1 MNPGPAYTPIRADE
15 KDRLIKSHL
24 HMVSFLAER
33 MVSQVPAFMTREDI
47 SSAAMVGLVDAANR
61 FKPSMG
67 VLFKTFAEKRMRGA
81 VLDEVRR
88 MDWFSRS
95 LRQKQSRISKTM
107 EELEKR
113 LGRPPEEHEM
123 AADLGM
129 DLESYRQVLGE
140 VSYLGCVSLHET
152 IEDSPDG
159 PTMLDNIE
167 DQNSPSAVEMLENSE
182 LTQELARQIDRLT
195 DKERLVVS
203 LYYYEELSQKEIA
216 EVLELSEGRVSQL
229 HSQALIKLK
238 TSIKRSQRTGA
249 GQAFP
254 PC

>member
-1 MNPGPAYTPIRADE
+1 MNLGPVYAPVRADE

-33 MVSQVPAFMTREDI
+33 MVSQVPAFMTRDDI
-47 SSAAMVGLVDAANR
+47 ASASMVGLVDAANR
-61 FKPSMG
+61 FNPSMG

-95 LRQKQSRISKTM
+95 LRQKQSRICRSIAD
-107 EELEKR
+107 LEKR
-113 LGRPPEEHEM
+113 LGHPPEEEDV
-123 AADLGM
+123 AADLEM
-129 DLESYRQVLGE
+129 DLEAYRLMLGE

-152 IEDSPDG
+152 IEDNGDG
-159 PTMLDNIE
+159 PTLMDSIE
-167 DQNSPSAVEMLENSE
+167 DENCPNALEIIESSQ

-195 DKERLVVS
+195 EKERLVVS

-216 EVLELSEGRVSQL
+216 EVMDLSEGRISQL
-229 HSQALIKLK
+229 HSQALMKLK
-238 TSIKRSQRTGA
+238 TSINRSQNEGDGHPLSPR
-249 GQAFP
+249 
-254 PC
+254 

>member
-1 MNPGPAYTPIRADE
+1 MTHGPVYAPVRADE

-24 HMVSFLAER
+24 HMVSFLTER

-47 SSAAMVGLVDAANR
+47 ASAAMVGLVDAANR

-95 LRQKQSRISKTM
+95 LRQKQSRISKAM
-107 EELEKR
+107 EDLEKK
-113 LGRPPEEHEM
+113 LGRPPEEEEVAAALEM
-123 AADLGM
+123 SLQD
-129 DLESYRQVLGE
+129 YRQLLGE

-152 IEDSPDG
+152 IEDAPDG
-159 PTMLDNIE
+159 PTLLDSIE
-167 DQNSPSAVEMLENSE
+167 DQNNLSPVEMIENSE
-182 LTQELARQIDRLT
+182 LTRELARQIDRLT
-195 DKERLVVS
+195 EKERLVVS

-229 HSQALIKLK
+229 HSQALLKLK
-238 TSIKRSQRTGA
+238 TSIKRTQNQGGGHALSSR
-249 GQAFP
+249 
-254 PC
+254 

>member
-1 MNPGPAYTPIRADE
+1 MNLGPVYAPVRADE

-24 HMVSFLAER
+24 HMVGFLTER

-61 FKPSMG
+61 FKPSLG

-95 LRQKQSRISKTM
+95 LRQKQSRICKAIADK
-107 EELEKR
+107 EKE
-113 LGRPPEEHEM
+113 LGRPPEEEEV
-123 AADLGM
+123 ALALEL
-129 DLESYRQVLGE
+129 DLESYRQMLGE

-152 IEDSPDG
+152 IEDTTDG
-159 PTMLDNIE
+159 PTLMDSIE
-167 DQNSPSAVEMLENSE
+167 DENSPNPLEMIESSQ
-182 LTQELARQIDRLT
+182 LTRELARQIDRLT
-195 DKERLVVS
+195 DKERLVIS

-216 EVLELSEGRVSQL
+216 EVLELSEGRISQL
-229 HSQALIKLK
+229 HSQALLKLK
-238 TSIKRSQRTGA
+238 TSINRAQNEGA
-249 GQAFP
+249 GPSLAP
-254 PC
+254 R

>member
-1 MNPGPAYTPIRADE
+1 MNFGPVYAPVRADE

-24 HMVSFLAER
+24 HMVSFLTER

-47 SSAAMVGLVDAANR
+47 ASAAMVGLVDAANR

-95 LRQKQSRISKTM
+95 LRQKQSRVCQAI
-107 EELEKR
+107 EDLERR
-113 LGRPPEEHEM
+113 LGRPPEEEEVASSLEM
-123 AADLGM
+123 TLD
-129 DLESYRQVLGE
+129 DYRQLLGE

-152 IEDSPDG
+152 LEDSPDG

-167 DQNSPSAVEMLENSE
+167 DQDSPSAMEMLENSE

-195 DKERLVVS
+195 EKERLVVS

-229 HSQALIKLK
+229 HSQALMKLK
-238 TSIKRSQRTGA
+238 TSIKRSQTGGTGRSSTA
-249 GQAFP
+249 R
-254 PC
+254 

>member
-1 MNPGPAYTPIRADE
+1 MSFGPVYAPVRAEE

-24 HMVSFLAER
+24 HMVSFLTER

-47 SSAAMVGLVDAANR
+47 ASAAMVGLVDAANR

-88 MDWFSRS
+88 MDWFSRT
-95 LRQKQSRISKTM
+95 LRQKQSRVSGAIDA
-107 EELEKR
+107 LEKR
-113 LGRPPEEHEM
+113 LGRPPEEEEIATELEM
-123 AADLGM
+123 N
-129 DLESYRQVLGE
+129 LEDYRQLLGE

-152 IEDSPDG
+152 IEDTADG
-159 PTMLDNIE
+159 PTLMDSIE
-167 DQNSPSAVEMLENSE
+167 DRNSPCPVEMIENSQ

-195 DKERLVVS
+195 EKERLVVS
-203 LYYYEELSQKEIA
+203 LFYYEELSQKEIA

-229 HSQALIKLK
+229 HSQALLKLK
-238 TSIKRSQRTGA
+238 TSIKRARGEIA
-249 GQAFP
+249 GQLTP
-254 PC
+254 NR

>member
-1 MNPGPAYTPIRADE
+1 MNYGPVYAPVRADE

-24 HMVSFLAER
+24 HMVSFLTER
-33 MVSQVPAFMTREDI
+33 MISQVPAFMTREDI
-47 SSAAMVGLVDAANR
+47 ASAAMVGLVDAANR

-95 LRQKQSRISKTM
+95 MRQKQSRVSKTM
-107 EELEKR
+107 EDLEKR
-113 LGRPPEEHEM
+113 LGRPPEEEEVAAALEM
-123 AADLGM
+123 NLQD
-129 DLESYRQVLGE
+129 YRQLLGE

-152 IEDSPDG
+152 IEENPDG
-159 PTMLDNIE
+159 PTLLDNIE
-167 DQNSPSAVEMLENSE
+167 DQNNPSPVELIENSE

-195 DKERLVVS
+195 EKERLVVS

-229 HSQALIKLK
+229 HSQALLKLK
-238 TSIKRSQRTGA
+238 TSIKRTQTQGGGHAISSR
-249 GQAFP
+249 
-254 PC
+254 